1 MLTLVQ
7 APRFVDAHTRPQSGR
22 LGQLLQLGMQIA
34 FSIGGAGRPW
44 RVGWPCVVADKY
56 VTFKC
61 RQAVFLLNTDDPRLK
76 PMPGFSRVSAA
87 KFSQSHIAHPP
98 ASAKI

>member
-1 MLTLVQ
+1 
-7 APRFVDAHTRPQSGR
+7 
-22 LGQLLQLGMQIA
+22 MQIA

-61 RQAVFLLNTDDPRLK
+61 GQAVFLLNADDPRLR
-76 PMPGFSRVSAA
+76 PAPGFSRLAA
-87 KFSQSHIAHPP
+87 GKFPQLRIAHPP
-98 ASAKI
+98 ASAKMGT